1 MTVSVTARQQLTELE
16 LMAHLFRRAGFGAT
30 RDELDAAL
38 SKGYEATVEELLHP
52 ERQPEVELEE
62 FTDIIGRNFRQ
73 PEEGL
78 GFDNSPVAHMWRA
91 MIRPAKYL

>member
-1 MTVSVTARQQLTELE
+1 MMSRWYQITVHDIYS
-16 LMAHLFRRAGFGAT
+16 FGPNLHV
-30 RDELDAAL
+30 ELD
-38 SKGYEATVEELLHP
+38 
-52 ERQPEVELEE
+52 E

-91 MIRPAKYL
+91 MIRPIFRLTTLEITQAMLGFLGIADAAAALTTRT